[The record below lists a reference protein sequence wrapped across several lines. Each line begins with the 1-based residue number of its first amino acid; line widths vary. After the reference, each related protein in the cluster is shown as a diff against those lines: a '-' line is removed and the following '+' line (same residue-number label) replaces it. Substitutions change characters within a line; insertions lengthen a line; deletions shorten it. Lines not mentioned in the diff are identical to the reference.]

1 MRVHIMFKRMNDDTD
16 ILFIAPPR
24 KIPQKAD
31 FPPTGLAYLSSYL
44 KKAGI
49 RSSVIDGSPMSWDDL
64 ARTIAEKS
72 PPVVG
77 VTCWTQERGQAFRTA
92 SIVKEILPD
101 AKIILGGHHATAF
114 PENMFIQA
122 HADAVVIGEGEES
135 TLELTSALLEG
146 RDLNE
151 IKGIAYKKDGKI
163 IFTEQ
168 RDFIKDL
175 DLIPYPDY
183 DDFDLKNYL
192 GIPDVDGPAASI
204 MTSRGC
210 PHACVFCSA
219 ASFWKRK
226 WRARSPTNVVGEIE
240 WLYKRFGVR
249 NFAFF
254 DDNFTVN
261 KKRAIEICSE
271 IIKRD
276 LNIHWVA
283 LSHVAHID
291 EELLRWMKRSGCF
304 RIDFGIESG
313 SPVVLKNINKGQT
326 VDQIEHAFRLA
337 HAADIKPRAYLMVG
351 CPGETTETIDETL
364 LLMKKIKPYY
374 SRTAEILIVFPGTIL
389 CDMAKENKL
398 ITDDYW
404 IESDEMLHY
413 TCEHDLEVLKRLKDR
428 LMRGM
433 ARNDGTFKAMLEYWT
448 RKLYYRYDFLQ
459 KMRRF
464 RRFFK

>member
-1 MRVHIMFKRMNDDTD
+1 MSGTFKRTNEDVD
-16 ILFIAPPR
+16 ILLIAPPR
-24 KIPQKAD
+24 KIPQKMD
-31 FPPTGLAYLSSYL
+31 FPPIGLAYLSSYL

-49 RSSVIDGSPMSWDDL
+49 RSSVIDACPMSWDDL
-64 ARTIAEKS
+64 TRKIAEKS
-72 PPVVG
+72 PPIVG
-77 VTCWTQERGQAFRTA
+77 ITCWTQERGQAFRTA
-92 SIVKEILPD
+92 SIVKEVLPD
-101 AKIILGGHHATAF
+101 TKIILGGHHATAF

-135 TLELTSALLEG
+135 TLELVSALLEG
-146 RDLNE
+146 GRLDKV
-151 IKGIAYKKDGKI
+151 KGIAYKENGGVI
-163 IFTEQ
+163 LTGQ

-175 DLIPYPDY
+175 DLVPYPDY
-183 DDFDLKNYL
+183 DDIDLRNYL
-192 GIPDVDGPAASI
+192 GIPDADGVAASI

-226 WRARSPTNVVGEIE
+226 WRARSPGNVVGEIE
-240 WLYKRFGVR
+240 WLYKSYGVR

-261 KKRAIEICSE
+261 KGRAIEICSE

-276 LNIHWVA
+276 LDIHWVA
-283 LSHVAHID
+283 SSHVSHID
-291 EELLRWMKRSGCF
+291 EELLHWMKRSGCF

-326 VDQIEHAFRLA
+326 VDRIEHTFRLV
-337 HAADIKPRAYLMVG
+337 HAAHIKPRAYLMVG
-351 CPGETTETIDETL
+351 CPGETEETIDETL

-374 SRTAEILIVFPGTIL
+374 SRTAEILIVFPGTKL
-389 CDMAKENKL
+389 CDIAKESKL
-398 ITDDYW
+398 IADDYW

-413 TCEHDLEVLKRLKDR
+413 TCEHNLEELKRLKDR

-433 ARNDGTFKAMLEYWT
+433 ARNDGTFKALLEYWL
-448 RKLYYRYDFLQ
+448 RKLYYRHDLLQ

-464 RRFFK
+464 RRFFR